1 MSLKS
6 WQEIGHLTA
15 SHIYIPFQFFP
26 QSNEKYLDQI
36 ARGGLGVNMNPLQ
49 IAAHF
54 DCPDALVVILQYLL
68 GLCKKDENP
77 TELRKKLSSII
88 HVKRIVNKTH
98 TSLMQLVLDNRMF
111 FASQNLFLQI
121 ENYVHKNNKISVT
134 RCIFIQMGSG
144 TVSKDVVNTAKKMLK
159 KKMGTWARIKIAL
172 RIFAFLL
179 PLSLIPIVFDQTTDS
194 LLLIEYGTKQNNT
207 HSSNTKFHTVS
218 QGETISNINQ

>member
-1 MSLKS
+1 ML
-6 WQEIGHLTA
+6 WIFDCFPIFTYL
-15 SHIYIPFQFFP
+15 FDFFP

-36 ARGGLGVNMNPLQ
+36 ARGGIGVNMNPLQ

-54 DCPDALVVILQYLL
+54 DCPDALVVLLQYLL
-68 GLCKKDENP
+68 EFCKKNKNP

-111 FASQNLFLQI
+111 YASQNLFLQI
-121 ENYVHKNNKISVT
+121 ENYIHKNNKISVT

-159 KKMGTWARIKIAL
+159 KKMGTWEKIKIAL

-207 HSSNTKFHTVS
+207 HSLNTKFHTVS
-218 QGETISNINQ
+218 QGEKILDLS